1 MNYILRFS
9 FGIFLL
15 SLAGCW
21 TSTGPEVVVYTAQDE
36 EYAKPIFEDFAK
48 STGIAVLPKF
58 DAESTKTLGLANAI
72 SEEAGRPRCD
82 VFWNNEILL
91 TLRLARQGLLDVY
104 RPKVADRYPEM
115 YRSKAGLWHGLAARA
130 RILLVNK
137 RLPKEQWPTS
147 IMDLTDARWKKR
159 IGMAKPLFGTTA
171 THAAC
176 LFAAWGDEKARAFF
190 DRLKANEVQILSG
203 NKQVAE
209 AVSSG
214 RIDFGISD
222 TDDAYEEIRAAQ
234 PVEIVYPDQGEG
246 EIGTLYIPNTLAVI
260 KGSPHPAE
268 ARRLVEYLLSPEV
281 ETRLALGPSAQAPLN
296 ADVTVEPPIKTP
308 RTIRRAMQVDFEK
321 AAQMWDDVA
330 KFLRERFTL

>member
-1 MNYILRFS
+1 
-9 FGIFLL
+9 
-15 SLAGCW
+15 
-21 TSTGPEVVVYTAQDE
+21 
-36 EYAKPIFEDFAK
+36 
-48 STGIAVLPKF
+48 
-58 DAESTKTLGLANAI
+58 
-72 SEEAGRPRCD
+72 
-82 VFWNNEILL
+82 
-91 TLRLARQGLLDVY
+91 
-104 RPKVADRYPEM
+104 
-115 YRSKAGLWHGLAARA
+115 
-130 RILLVNK
+130 
-137 RLPKEQWPTS
+137 
-147 IMDLTDARWKKR
+147 
-159 IGMAKPLFGTTA
+159 
-171 THAAC
+171 
-176 LFAAWGDEKARAFF
+176 
-190 DRLKANEVQILSG
+190 
-203 NKQVAE
+203 
-209 AVSSG
+209 VSSG